1 MDATEIPAPLK
12 TAESTARRRLQSRR
26 QVAGYVVTVRHLP
39 WIVLALAFAPLSCSL
54 FASETQPNL
63 LVITVDGLRFDA
75 ISQSLGSART
85 PNMHALAGD
94 GQRFTHC
101 YSHSPVGLPA
111 HVALFSGRTPQST
124 GVANNGVAIDRDVTL
139 LAEYMKKRGYLTAA
153 AVSLASLWAPPPREG
168 EHDSRMNKNIQP
180 TGLERGFDS
189 YAIGPHELV
198 SATEVNQRLL
208 GQLDAFPQHQPWFLF
223 AQYSEP
229 HEPFDA
235 WQTENVEA
243 EVLVDGKVVAKIPV
257 SESADWDQELR
268 LTPGTH
274 VITFRAPT
282 NIEVRRFECFSDTAT
297 IDVNVREGGLHAAAK
312 QLAFSIHNESDAP
325 AMFRCNA
332 WVHDVPDVQQCR
344 ARYKLEVEAVD
355 RAIGELVAALEQR
368 GEYEDTLIVLTSD
381 HGTALG
387 EHGHVGSGY
396 ALYDELLRV
405 PLVIKLPQ
413 RSTLLPKLA
422 KLEHSSIRQIDIMPT
437 VLELLDEGSL
447 SGADGVS
454 ILQDADRTLLAE
466 VHPPE
471 APNSYFCVRDDRYKL
486 VYSSSTA
493 RFALYD
499 VLADTLEA
507 DDVFELQGHFRSAWQ
522 ADLKRLASASSHE
535 VNQRMGLAAE
545 RPAHLQ
551 SLGD

>member
-1 MDATEIPAPLK
+1 MRI
-12 TAESTARRRLQSRR
+12 
-26 QVAGYVVTVRHLP
+26 LP
-39 WIVLALAFAPLSCSL
+39 WFVLAIALAPLSCSL
-54 FASETQPNL
+54 FAGETQPNL

-75 ISQSLGSART
+75 ISQSLGSAHT
-85 PNMHALAGD
+85 PNMHSLAGE

-111 HVALFSGRTPQST
+111 HVALFSARTPQST
-124 GVANNGVAIDRDVTL
+124 GVANNGVAIGRDVSL
-139 LAEYMKKRGYLTAA
+139 LAEHLKKRGYVTAA
-153 AVSLASLWAPPPREG
+153 AVSLASLWAPDPPES
-168 EHDSRMNKNIQP
+168 EHRDSRMNKHVQP
-180 TGLERGFDS
+180 TGLDRGFDS

-229 HEPFDA
+229 HAPFDA
-235 WQTENVEA
+235 WQTANVEA
-243 EVLVDGKVVAKIPV
+243 DVLVDGKVVARIPV
-257 SESADWDQELR
+257 SESIDWDQELE
-268 LTPGTH
+268 LAPGAH
-274 VITFRAPT
+274 LVTFRASAD
-282 NIEVRRFECFSDTAT
+282 IEVRRFECFSDTGSV
-297 IDVNVREGGLHAAAK
+297 DVAARDGGLHSPAKLHTFTLENDTGSAAT
-312 QLAFSIHNESDAP
+312 
-325 AMFRCNA
+325 FRCNA
-332 WVHDVPDVQQCR
+332 WVHDVPDVQQSR

-355 RAIGELVAALEQR
+355 RAIGELVAELVRR
-368 GEYEDTLIVLTSD
+368 GMYDDTLVVLTSD

-387 EHGHVGSGY
+387 EHGHVGAGA

-413 RSTLLPKLA
+413 RSTLLPRLA
-422 KLEHSSIRQIDIMPT
+422 KFEHAPIRQIDIVPT
-437 VLELLDEGSL
+437 ALDLLDEGNL
-447 SGADGVS
+447 AGAEGVS
-454 ILQDADRTLLAE
+454 VLEDADRTLFAE

-486 VYSSSTA
+486 VYSTGSA

-507 DDVFELQGHFRSAWQ
+507 DDVFELQGHFRAGWQ
-522 ADLKRLASASSHE
+522 TDLKRMAANSSHE
-535 VNQRMGLAAE
+535 VNARMGMAE
-545 RPAHLQ
+545 PRPAHLQ